1 MTNNSRVLMIGEAVG
16 CGKKR
21 YWEGILQGLQCVLSI
36 RERPGMTGFRGRA
49 DEKRL
54 ESDYAEGYYYARQS
68 SSRRKA
74 KSEAGRCGGC
84 LGIINCWVDPV

>member
-1 MTNNSRVLMIGEAVG
+1 
-16 CGKKR
+16 
-21 YWEGILQGLQCVLSI
+21 
-36 RERPGMTGFRGRA
+36 MTGFRGRA

-54 ESDYAEGYYYARQS
+54 ESDYAERYYARQS

-84 LGIINCWVDPV
+84 LGIIIVGLISIDDRCGSTHGILACYIGIGLSKHVAFYLQSVINYAYTK